1 MKPRRYSLERS
12 ENLAGYLFA
21 LPWFLGMLFF
31 VVGPVVAS
39 FGMSFTD
46 WNILSTPSWI
56 GLANYTKLFTDDPL
70 FYKSLGVTLIYT
82 LCAVPLGMSCALL
95 LALALNQKIRA
106 LAFFRSVFFLPT
118 VLSGVAVAMLW
129 QWLFNPEFGAI
140 NAFLRALHL
149 PAPGWL
155 GSETWA
161 LPALI
166 LMSLWGV
173 GGTAV
178 LYLAGLQNIPG
189 QLYEAAAIDGAGSVR
204 SFLYVTVPMLSPVL
218 FLTMILG
225 IIGSFQVFTQAFV
238 MTGGGPNHATE
249 FYALYL
255 YRHAIEYLNM
265 GYASAMAWILLVI
278 VLTLTLIQ
286 LRASRHWVYYEED

>member
-1 MKPRRYSLERS
+1 
-12 ENLAGYLFA
+12 
-21 LPWFLGMLFF
+21 
-31 VVGPVVAS
+31 
-39 FGMSFTD
+39 MSFTD

-56 GLANYTKLFTDDPL
+56 GWGNYVKLFTEDPL
-70 FYKSLGVTLIYT
+70 FYKSLGVTMIYT
-82 LCAVPLGMSCALL
+82 VFAVPLGMACALA
-95 LALALNQKIRA
+95 LALALNQKIRG

-140 NAFLRALHL
+140 NTVLRALHL

-155 GSETWA
+155 GSEHWA

-178 LYLAGLQNIPG
+178 LYLAGLQNIPS
-189 QLYEAAAIDGAGSVR
+189 QLYEAASIDGAGPVR
-204 SFLYVTVPMLSPVL
+204 SFFHVTMPMLSPVL
-218 FLTMILG
+218 FLTLILG

-238 MTGGGPNHATE
+238 MTNGGPDHATE

-278 VLTLTLIQ
+278 VLLLTLVQ
-286 LRASRHWVYYEED
+286 FRASRYWVYYEED

>member
-1 MKPRRYSLERS
+1 MKARRYSLERS

-21 LPWFLGMLFF
+21 LPWFLGMALF

-39 FGMSFTD
+39 FCMSFTD
-46 WNILSTPSWI
+46 WNILSTPAWI
-56 GLANYTKLFTDDPL
+56 GFGNYSKLFAEDPL
-70 FYKSLGVTLIYT
+70 FYKSLGVTMAYT
-82 LCAVPLGMSCALL
+82 AFAVPLGMGCAMV

-106 LAFFRSVFFLPT
+106 LTFFRSVFFLPT

-140 NAFLRALHL
+140 NAGLRAVHL

-166 LMSLWGV
+166 VMSLWGV

-178 LYLAGLQNIPG
+178 LYLAGLQNIPS
-189 QLYEAAAIDGAGSVR
+189 QLYEAASIDGAGPVR
-204 SFLYVTVPMLSPVL
+204 SFFYVTLPMLSPVL
-218 FLTMILG
+218 FLTLILG

-238 MTGGGPNHATE
+238 MTAGGPNHATE

-278 VLTLTLIQ
+278 VLTLTLAQ
-286 LRASRHWVYYEED
+286 LRASRYWVYYEED

>member
-1 MKPRRYSLERS
+1 M
-12 ENLAGYLFA
+12 
-21 LPWFLGMLFF
+21 
-31 VVGPVVAS
+31 
-39 FGMSFTD
+39 
-46 WNILSTPSWI
+46 
-56 GLANYTKLFTDDPL
+56 
-70 FYKSLGVTLIYT
+70 
-82 LCAVPLGMSCALL
+82 
-95 LALALNQKIRA
+95 NQKIRA
-106 LAFFRSVFFLPT
+106 LTFFRSVFFLPT

-140 NAFLRALHL
+140 NAGLRAVHL

-166 LMSLWGV
+166 VMSLWGV

-178 LYLAGLQNIPG
+178 LYLAGLQNIPS
-189 QLYEAAAIDGAGSVR
+189 QLYEAASIDGAGPVR
-204 SFLYVTVPMLSPVL
+204 SFFYVTLPMLSPVL
-218 FLTMILG
+218 FLTLILG

-238 MTGGGPNHATE
+238 MTAGGPNHATE

-278 VLTLTLIQ
+278 VLTLTLAQ
-286 LRASRHWVYYEED
+286 LRASRYWVYYEED